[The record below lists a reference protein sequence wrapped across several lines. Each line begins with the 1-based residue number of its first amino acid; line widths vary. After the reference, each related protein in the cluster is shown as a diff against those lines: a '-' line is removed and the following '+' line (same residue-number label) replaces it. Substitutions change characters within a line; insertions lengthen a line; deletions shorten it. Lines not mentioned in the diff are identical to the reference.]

1 VPAPDFPVHNNN
13 QPIQMTTAGDSPARS
28 DVLFTND
35 KGEEKKRL
43 RTRNE
48 KIMEKLR
55 PALQRV
61 LLPDEAVLYVARAQ
75 SPLSI
80 LEQLTAAWWTTMLA
94 AAVILVTNKRI
105 LFFPIE
111 RNGSWK
117 ESVRAVSWG
126 DLQEIKPS
134 GMLIRNVVFK
144 LKNGTKVTYTNV
156 RRADGKK
163 LAAIASAVIPAASA
177 EHTATGM
184 LIQIC
189 PDCRAGL
196 TPGQYSCPSCNLVF
210 KNEASMVL
218 RSIFLPGGG
227 YFYTGHPVIALI
239 PALIEV
245 ALLLEILA
253 LLFAGLGSPV
263 TRRIVFSRLVLLAIF
278 WGLETAVTIL
288 HCRRYIREFIP
299 EKRDPARV
307 PQAAYH

>member
-1 VPAPDFPVHNNN
+1 MPAADIRIHNN
-13 QPIQMTTAGDSPARS
+13 QPAQMTAVADVSVRS

-35 KGEEKKRL
+35 KGEDKKRL
-43 RTRNE
+43 RSRNE
-48 KIMEKLR
+48 KMLGKLR

-61 LLPDEAVLYVARAQ
+61 LLPDETVLFVARAQ

-117 ESVRAVSWG
+117 ESVRTVSWG

-134 GMLIRNVVFK
+134 GLLIRNVVFK

-156 RRADGKK
+156 RRADAKK
-163 LAAIASAVIPAASA
+163 IAAIASAVIPNASA

-184 LIQIC
+184 LAQLC
-189 PDCRAGL
+189 PDCRSTL

-210 KNEASMVL
+210 KNESSMIL

-227 YFYTGHPVIALI
+227 YFYTGHPVVALV

-263 TRRIVFSRLVLLAIF
+263 TRRVVFSRLVFLAIF

-307 PQAAYH
+307 PQAAYR